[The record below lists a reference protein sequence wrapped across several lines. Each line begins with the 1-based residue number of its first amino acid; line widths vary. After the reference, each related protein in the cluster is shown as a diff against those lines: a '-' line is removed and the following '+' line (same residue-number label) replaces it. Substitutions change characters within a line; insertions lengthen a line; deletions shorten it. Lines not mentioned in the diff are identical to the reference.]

1 MVERV
6 RVGALLG
13 ADVNM
18 TVPDVIRSMDD
29 RSIRSMDDGS
39 VAGCSMAGCS
49 VAGCSMAG
57 CSMAGNRR
65 FMPGFRMRSRGA
77 ADSEACHDQRNEQ
90 GAEKPFHLLLL
101 APGGSPCQA
110 GTLTLS

>member
-1 MVERV
+1 
-6 RVGALLG
+6 
-13 ADVNM
+13 
-18 TVPDVIRSMDD
+18 
-29 RSIRSMDDGS
+29 
-39 VAGCSMAGCS
+39 
-49 VAGCSMAG
+49 
-57 CSMAGNRR
+57 
-65 FMPGFRMRSRGA
+65 MRSRGA

>member
-18 TVPDVIRSMDD
+18 TVPAVIRSMDD
-29 RSIRSMDDGS
+29 RSIRSMDDG
-39 VAGCSMAGCS
+39 S

-110 GTLTLS
+110 GALTLS